1 MEQIWAPWRIGYIRM
16 EKPQGCFLCDL
27 PNEDDDESNLI
38 LYRGEWNFIMMNNYP

>member
-27 PNEDDDESNLI
+27 PNEDDDECNLI
-38 LYRGEWNFIMMNNYP
+38 LYRGNGISS